1 MFIYAVLDKNNI
13 CMGFEYRERKT
24 FSANKVLVDQSDC
37 SFIDKKYDFETNTW
51 TGKNQNEKNEENQLI
66 LMEAIATQ
74 YEEHIENRIND
85 MEVQASI
92 YEAVLALG
100 GE

>member
-13 CMGFEYRERKT
+13 CMGFENRERKT
-24 FSANKVLVDQSDC
+24 FSANKVLVDQFDC
-37 SFIDKKYDFETNTW
+37 SFIGKKYDFGTNTW